1 MIRPTFPTGL
11 AMAFMA
17 IVLFAVPAARA
28 DDTRDLAG
36 QALYHM
42 LGAMLVEGATN
53 DDDDLPDY
61 LKPDGGAFA
70 EDGDLD
76 IPTSIPAEE
85 YSAWDTLS
93 NQGFSPEEGVTCF
106 PKQELCFQT
115 SGQPDVTWTDR
126 IYAN

>member
-1 MIRPTFPTGL
+1 MRLTAPTGL
-11 AMAFMA
+11 AMVLMA
-17 IVLFAVPAARA
+17 IALFAVPAARA

-53 DDDDLPDY
+53 DDDDLPYY

-76 IPTSIPAEE
+76 IPTSIPAEK
-85 YSAWDTLS
+85 YSAWDALS

-115 SGQPDVTWTDR
+115 TGQLDMKWTDR
-126 IYAN
+126 IYTN